1 MWRLRHNTASALV
14 GGGYGAALGRTF
26 FTESQFSHEDNTSKL
41 GFSVLNWHLARWGYD
56 LNDGKNP
63 TPSILDTGFR
73 LTPRTE
79 FLRYL
84 AGNAHSGGKPGPGE
98 GRGRS
103 GIGRRLAAGC
113 GQVGRRMIRS
123 YIVPGSICFTTIG
136 IAGRRMTA
144 ARQ

>member
-1 MWRLRHNTASALV
+1 MRHNGTSALI

-26 FTESQFSHEDNTSKL
+26 FTESQFSYEDNTSKL
-41 GFSVLNWHLARWGYD
+41 GFSVLNGHLARWGYV
-56 LNDGKNP
+56 LNGGKNP
-63 TPSILDTGFR
+63 TPTILDTGFR

-84 AGNAHSGGKPGPGE
+84 AGNVHSGGKRGRWE

-113 GQVGRRMIRS
+113 GQVGRRIM
-123 YIVPGSICFTTIG
+123 PGEG
-136 IAGRRMTA
+136 
-144 ARQ
+144 